1 MNIKKITYLALS
13 IALICVATM
22 IIQIPIPQ
30 THGFVHFGDG
40 FIFLA
45 AAIFGIKSGVI
56 AGAIGSMLA
65 DILSGYLVFAPVTF
79 IVKAL
84 TALVFGLFTYKNGKL
99 VGKKS
104 ILGSFL
110 GSLTMV
116 LGYFIYEAFV
126 VGVKAAF
133 LSSIM
138 NMVQGAFAI
147 IVFIILKLFE
157 KINLKKILDI

>member
-1 MNIKKITYLALS
+1 MDL
-13 IALICVATM
+13 
-22 IIQIPIPQ
+22 
-30 THGFVHFGDG
+30 
-40 FIFLA
+40 FLA

-147 IVFIILKLFE
+147 IVFIILGKLFW
-157 KINLKKILDI
+157 KN